1 MRTAYAA
8 LRTGEVACGAAV
20 VAAHRRFAPR
30 SDPSVCPRLIAGG
43 ADLSHREATMPGFDL
58 LLSNLLQPIVLAFL
72 LGALAGFVRSEL
84 ELPEAVIKLLA
95 IYLLFSLGLTGGR
108 ELARAELG
116 AVLPVI
122 AITGLM
128 IFAIPTAAYLITRRL
143 GGFDVSNAAAIAAHY
158 GSVSTATFFASVSF
172 AKAMNTP
179 SEGFMAAMVALMEFG
194 VIYSLVIAR
203 IAMGRASGNAIRFGE
218 LFMNVIRGRGILL
231 LLGGMLIGYVAN
243 DRQWQQIAPFYEGLF
258 RGMLMLFL
266 LEMGITAARQ
276 ARAFKE
282 VGVFMVGF
290 GVLLPI
296 ANGIIGVTLGHWVGL
311 SVGGAFVFGAICASA
326 SFIDAPAACR
336 ASLPEANPGIY
347 LTSSLGVTLP
357 FNLLLGLPLYY
368 GYARW
373 LSGGS

>member
-1 MRTAYAA
+1 MRAAYAA
-8 LRTGEVACGAAV
+8 SRTGEVACGATV
-20 VAAHRRFAPR
+20 VAARRGLAGCSEPSIRHR
-30 SDPSVCPRLIAGG
+30 LTAGDADVSHQG
-43 ADLSHREATMPGFDL
+43 AAMPGFDL

-72 LGALAGFVRSEL
+72 LGALAGFVKSEL

-108 ELARAELG
+108 ELAKAELG

-122 AITGLM
+122 AITVVM

-143 GGFDVSNAAAIAAHY
+143 GGFDISNAAAIAAHY
-158 GSVSTATFFASVSF
+158 GSVSTATFFASVTF

-179 SEGFMAAMVALMEFG
+179 NEGFMAAMVALMEFG

-203 IAMGRASGNAIRFGE
+203 IAMGKASGKGIRFGE

-231 LLGGMLIGYVAN
+231 LLGGMLIGFVAS

-276 ARAFKE
+276 ARAFKD

-290 GVLLPI
+290 GVLMPI
-296 ANGIIGVTLGHWVGL
+296 ANGIIGVTLGHWAGL
-311 SVGGAFVFGAICASA
+311 SLGGAFVFGAICASA

-336 ASLPEANPGIY
+336 ASLPDANPGIY

-368 GYARW
+368 SYASW
-373 LSGGS
+373 LTGAA